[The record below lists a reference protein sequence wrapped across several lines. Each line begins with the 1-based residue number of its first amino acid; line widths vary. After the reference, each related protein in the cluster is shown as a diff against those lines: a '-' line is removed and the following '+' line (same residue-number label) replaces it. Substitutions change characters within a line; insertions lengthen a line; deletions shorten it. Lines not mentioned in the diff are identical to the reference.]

1 VFRRIY
7 AYASEQQDSFAIV
20 STIKLKQ
27 ADPTRKATTE
37 YIQPEK
43 VNMNDRP
50 NNDLLLQDLVN
61 RVEALERGAP
71 KNQLTLGIVSR
82 DLEHTMAAFMVALG
96 ATTFDMEVEMFFM
109 FWGIAALRDP
119 KKKLKNDLLDSTSD
133 TEATNAKYDLKKHG
147 AMSLEELIEMAGESG
162 VRITVCNLSMDL
174 MGIKRE
180 ELFDY
185 PNLSFAGVAAFV
197 DMCTQSKQCWF
208 M

>member
-1 VFRRIY
+1 
-7 AYASEQQDSFAIV
+7 
-20 STIKLKQ
+20 
-27 ADPTRKATTE
+27 
-37 YIQPEK
+37 
-43 VNMNDRP
+43 MNDRP

-109 FWGIAALRDP
+109 FWGIAGLRDP
-119 KKKLKNDLLDSTSD
+119 KKKLKNDLLDSTLG
-133 TEATNAKYDLKKHG
+133 TEPPTDKLELKKHG

-185 PNLSFAGVAAFV
+185 PELSFAGVAAFV
-197 DMCTQSKQCWF
+197 DMCSQSKQCWF